1 MRTMPW
7 AALTAAAATLI
18 ACGAQAAPQ
27 MAARG
32 APSVQAYATQATYQ
46 GPAFNVGYS
55 AKARRMTACL
65 ASYPGVYD
73 PRTDLVRV
81 RPGVTRRCSL

>member
-1 MRTMPW
+1 MRTLFC
-7 AALTAAAATLI
+7 AALATATLV
-18 ACGAQAAPQ
+18 ALGAEATPK
-27 MAARG
+27 
-32 APSVQAYATQATYQ
+32 APSIEAYATKAIYD

>member
-1 MRTMPW
+1 MRTMLC
-7 AALTAAAATLI
+7 AALAVATLG
-18 ACGAQAAPQ
+18 AAGAQAAPK
-27 MAARG
+27 AA
-32 APSVQAYATQATYQ
+32 SIEAYATKAIYD

-65 ASYPGVYD
+65 ASYPGIYD

-81 RPGVTRRCSL
+81 RPGVTRRCAL

>member
-1 MRTMPW
+1 MRTIFC
-7 AALTAAAATLI
+7 AALAAATL
-18 ACGAQAAPQ
+18 AGAGAQAAPK
-27 MAARG
+27 
-32 APSVQAYATQATYQ
+32 APSIEAYATKAIYD

>member
-1 MRTMPW
+1 MRTLFC
-7 AALTAAAATLI
+7 AALAAVTLAAL
-18 ACGAQAAPQ
+18 GAQAAPQ
-27 MAARG
+27 A
-32 APSVQAYATQATYQ
+32 SSIEAYAVKATYD
-46 GPAFNVGYS
+46 GPSFNVGYS

-73 PRTDLVRV
+73 PRTDLIRV

>member
-1 MRTMPW
+1 MRTLFC
-7 AALTAAAATLI
+7 AALAAATL
-18 ACGAQAAPQ
+18 AAAGAQAAPQ
-27 MAARG
+27 
-32 APSVQAYATQATYQ
+32 APSIEGYAVKATYD

-55 AKARRMTACL
+55 AKARRMAACL

-81 RPGVTRRCSL
+81 RPGVTRRCTL